1 MKSGKSAKKTIIRN
15 SSTPETTCTFP
26 SIPLHT
32 LIITRGCLVC
42 LPEGIKGF
50 TSELLHFIE
59 QWSDYYEDDG
69 EEGALIHDT
78 YQYYFAE
85 NYNEEDYGYVPLC
98 IILNNTKI
106 QRNILTKDVFSK
118 EEELTS
124 LLLGELAQRF
134 PSHAQVV
141 CPCFLAISLHHLIRF
156 VRSENCYSTLCMQG
170 LNKKFSLC
178 CISGYFI

>member
-1 MKSGKSAKKTIIRN
+1 MY
-15 SSTPETTCTFP
+15 F
-26 SIPLHT
+26 PLHSSSHS

-42 LPEGIKGF
+42 LPQGIKGF
-50 TSELLHFIE
+50 TSELFDFIE

-69 EEGALIHDT
+69 EEAGLMHDT
-78 YQYYFAE
+78 YKYYFPE

-124 LLLGELAQRF
+124 LLLAELAQCF
-134 PSHAQVV
+134 PGHTQVV
-141 CPCFLAISLHHLIRF
+141 CPCFLVISMHHLIHF
-156 VRSENCYSTLCMQG
+156 VRSKNCYRTLCMQG

-178 CISGYFI
+178 FILGYFI